1 MNEKNIHEILRLL
14 PHRFPFLLVDRVLD
28 TNGKTTVDAL
38 KNVTVNEPCFQGHFP
53 ENPIFPG
60 VLLIE
65 AMAQTAGLM
74 LLVDAEQPDE
84 FNTVLLS
91 VDQAKFRK
99 MVQPGDQLL
108 IHAELKQR
116 RATSAKFSCSVRV
129 QDTLVAQCE
138 LFCALVPTRKTESPQ

>member
-1 MNEKNIHEILRLL
+1 MNERNINDILRLL

-28 TNGKTTVDAL
+28 TDGKSYIEGL

-53 ENPIFPG
+53 DNPIFPG

-74 LLVDAEQPDE
+74 LLVKADRPNAFD
-84 FNTVLLS
+84 TVLLG
-91 VDQAKFRK
+91 VDQAKFRR
-99 MVQPGDQLL
+99 MVTPGDQLR
-108 IHAELKQR
+108 IRAELKQQ

-129 QDTLVAQCE
+129 DGAVAAQCE
-138 LFCALVPTRKTESPQ
+138 LFCALVPNKEGKAP